1 MIKKENPPHNV
12 PIIYGMV
19 GDFKGESDSLQFL
32 SGSIRLQK
40 RE

>member
-1 MIKKENPPHNV
+1 MIKENPHNV

-32 SGSIRLQK
+32 SDSIRL
-40 RE
+40 